1 MLQIYTMKCGRVME
15 ATYNER
21 GKIMGILINFISGI
35 MHIDKYLALIIQQ
48 YGILTYVILFIII
61 FIETG
66 LVVMPLLPGDSM
78 LFAAGALAAIGSMN
92 IFTLLIVVYLAA
104 ILGDTANY
112 FIGKKIGKKILAKEE
127 VRFINKEYLIKAQKF
142 YEKHGS
148 MTIVIA
154 RFIPIIRTFAPFVAG
169 IGEMNYSKFIPYNM
183 IGGGLWVSLFLGGG
197 YFFGN
202 LSFVKNH
209 FSYVL
214 IAIIIISLLP
224 GVIVFIKEKRKIRG
238 NDEDILSIENR

>member
-1 MLQIYTMKCGRVME
+1 MS
-15 ATYNER
+15 
-21 GKIMGILINFISGI
+21 ILMNVINVI
-35 MHIDKYLALIIQQ
+35 MHIDSYLVLMMQQ
-48 YGILTYVILFIII
+48 YGILTYAILFLII
-61 FIETG
+61 FLETG
-66 LVVMPLLPGDSM
+66 LVVTPLLPGDSM

-92 IFTLLIVVYLAA
+92 LLTLLIVIYLAA

-112 FIGKKIGKKILAKEE
+112 YIGKKIGNKILEKEE
-127 VRFINKEYLIKAQKF
+127 VRFINKEYLKKAQKF

-154 RFIPIIRTFAPFVAG
+154 RFIPIIRTFAPFIAG
-169 IGEMNYSKFIPYNM
+169 IGKMNYSKFIPYNI

-202 LSFVKNH
+202 LPFIKNH

-214 IAIIIISLLP
+214 MAIIIVSLLP
-224 GVIVFIKEKRKIRG
+224 GVIVFMKEKRKTGR
-238 NDEDILSIENR
+238 NDENDILNTQSDTN

>member
-1 MLQIYTMKCGRVME
+1 MD
-15 ATYNER
+15 
-21 GKIMGILINFISGI
+21 ILINLINGLL
-35 MHIDKYLALIIQQ
+35 HIDKYLASIIQQ
-48 YGILTYVILFIII
+48 YGILTYAILFIII

-92 IFTLLIVVYLAA
+92 ILTLLIVAYLAA
-104 ILGDTANY
+104 VLGDTANY
-112 FIGKKIGKKILAKEE
+112 YIGKKIGKKILAKEE
-127 VRFINKEYLIKAQKF
+127 VRFINKEYLIKAQTF

-169 IGEMNYSKFIPYNM
+169 ISEMNYSKFIPYNLL
-183 IGGGLWVSLFLGGG
+183 GGGLWVSLFLSGG

-202 LSFVKNH
+202 LSFVKEH

-214 IAIIIISLLP
+214 VAIIIISLLP
-224 GVIVFIKEKRKIRG
+224 GIIVFIKEKRKKG
-238 NDEDILSIENR
+238 DDNEKNILSTENR

>member
-1 MLQIYTMKCGRVME
+1 
-15 ATYNER
+15 
-21 GKIMGILINFISGI
+21 MGILINLINAL

-48 YGILTYVILFIII
+48 YGILTYVILFLII

-66 LVVMPLLPGDSM
+66 LVVMPILPGDSM
-78 LFAAGALAAIGSMN
+78 LFAAGALAGIGSMN
-92 IFTLLIVVYLAA
+92 IFTLLLVVYLAA

-112 FIGKKIGKKILAKEE
+112 HIGKKIGKKILEKEE
-127 VRFINKEYLIKAQKF
+127 VRFINKEYLKKAQEF

-148 MTIVIA
+148 LTIVIA

-169 IGEMNYSKFIPYNM
+169 ISEMNYSKFIPYNM
-183 IGGGLWVSLFLGGG
+183 IGGGIWVSLFLGMG

-224 GVIVFIKEKRKIRG
+224 GAVVFIKEKRKRKR
-238 NDEDILSIENR
+238 NNEDDILSTEIR

>member
-1 MLQIYTMKCGRVME
+1 MDILT
-15 ATYNER
+15 N
-21 GKIMGILINFISGI
+21 LINAL

-48 YGILTYVILFIII
+48 YGILTYVILFFII

-78 LFAAGALAAIGSMN
+78 LFAAGALAGIGSMN

-112 FIGKKIGKKILAKEE
+112 HIGKKIGKKILAKEE
-127 VRFINKEYLIKAQKF
+127 VRFINKEYLKKAQEF

-169 IGEMNYSKFIPYNM
+169 ISEMNYSKFIPYNM
-183 IGGGLWVSLFLGGG
+183 IGGGLWVSLFLGIG

-224 GVIVFIKEKRKIRG
+224 GAVVFIKEKRKRKR
-238 NDEDILSIENR
+238 NNEDDILSAESR

>member
-1 MLQIYTMKCGRVME
+1 MD
-15 ATYNER
+15 
-21 GKIMGILINFISGI
+21 ILINFINVI
-35 MHIDKYLALIIQQ
+35 MHIDKYLTLMVQQ
-48 YGILTYVILFIII
+48 YGMLTYGVLFLII

-66 LVVMPLLPGDSM
+66 LVITPFLPGDSM
-78 LFAAGALAAIGSMN
+78 LFAAGALAGIGSMN
-92 IFTLLIVVYLAA
+92 IFTLLIISYLAA

-127 VRFINKEYLIKAQKF
+127 VRFINKDYLIKAQEF

-169 IGEMNYSKFIPYNM
+169 IGEMNYSKFVPYN
-183 IGGGLWVSLFLGGG
+183 IAGGGLWVSLFLGGG

-202 LSFVKNH
+202 LSFVKTH
-209 FSYVL
+209 FSYMLV
-214 IAIIIISLLP
+214 AIIIISLLP
-224 GVIVFIKEKRKIRG
+224 GVIVFMKEKRKK
-238 NDEDILSIENR
+238 NDDNEDEVKGTEI

>member
-1 MLQIYTMKCGRVME
+1 MD
-15 ATYNER
+15 
-21 GKIMGILINFISGI
+21 ILINFINGI

-66 LVVMPLLPGDSM
+66 LVVMPFLPGDSM

-112 FIGKKIGKKILAKEE
+112 YIGKKIGKKILEKEE

-202 LSFVKNH
+202 LSFIKNH

-224 GVIVFIKEKRKIRG
+224 GVIVFIKEKRKKEE
-238 NDEDILSIENR
+238 NNENDILSTENR

>member
-1 MLQIYTMKCGRVME
+1 MS
-15 ATYNER
+15 
-21 GKIMGILINFISGI
+21 ILMNVINGI
-35 MHIDKYLALIIQQ
+35 MHIDSYLVLMMQQ
-48 YGILTYVILFIII
+48 YGILTYAILFFII
-61 FIETG
+61 FLETG
-66 LVVMPLLPGDSM
+66 LVVTPLLPGDSM

-92 IFTLLIVVYLAA
+92 LFTLLVVIYLAA

-112 FIGKKIGKKILAKEE
+112 CIGRKIGNKILEKEE
-127 VRFINKEYLIKAQKF
+127 VRFINKEYLKKAQKF

-148 MTIVIA
+148 MTIVLA

-169 IGEMNYSKFIPYNM
+169 IGKMDYSKFIPYNI

-202 LSFVKNH
+202 LPFIKNN

-214 IAIIIISLLP
+214 MAIIIISILP
-224 GVIVFIKEKRKIRG
+224 GVIVFLKEKKKTGRD
-238 NDEDILSIENR
+238 DENNIPNAEA

>member
-1 MLQIYTMKCGRVME
+1 
-15 ATYNER
+15 
-21 GKIMGILINFISGI
+21 MGIVINLINAL

-48 YGILTYVILFIII
+48 YGILTYVILFLII

-66 LVVMPLLPGDSM
+66 LVVMPILPGDSM
-78 LFAAGALAAIGSMN
+78 LFAAGALAGIGSMN
-92 IFTLLIVVYLAA
+92 IFTLLIVVYIAA

-112 FIGKKIGKKILAKEE
+112 HIGKKIGKKILAKEE
-127 VRFINKEYLIKAQKF
+127 VRFINKEYLKKAQEF

-169 IGEMNYSKFIPYNM
+169 ISEMNYSKFIPYNM
-183 IGGGLWVSLFLGGG
+183 IGGGVWVSLFLGMG

-224 GVIVFIKEKRKIRG
+224 GAVVFIKEKRKRKR
-238 NDEDILSIENR
+238 NNEDDILSTESR